1 MKCPRDAATSGGVA
15 HDYQGVANMA
25 EPSQNPRKLVR
36 TAHPGIF
43 RKGNRYVVVWR
54 HRGQQRKRSFR
65 TLTEAKRFKA
75 RTEAGETAPV
85 SREPF
90 DRYALA
96 WIERYRGR
104 TRRGLADSTRASYR
118 DSLVNNAIRFFGTTR
133 LDSIDPPMI
142 RDFIS
147 SMVARGL
154 TGASVRRHIAPVR
167 AMFAE
172 AVEDGALRTN
182 PTAGVRVVVRGER
195 RARRPR
201 MLTPEQ
207 VRRLLAEI
215 PDEHRDLVLFLSVTG
230 TRISEALAAR
240 WADIERDGGAPVFV
254 VRQSKTEAGERMIP
268 LSPEMNRRLLRRRA
282 SSRYSKPDDPIF
294 PSATGTP
301 IDPRNFRRRVFRE
314 ACERAGVE
322 ATPHVLRHSLAS
334 LLFERGRTAAQVA
347 AWLGHTDP
355 GFTLRTYVHAA
366 DLGSADFLDDE
377 FLVGS

>member
-1 MKCPRDAATSGGVA
+1 
-15 HDYQGVANMA
+15 MA
-25 EPSQNPRKLVR
+25 EPSPNHRQMTR
-36 TAHPGIF
+36 TPHPGIF
-43 RKGNRYVVVWR
+43 RKGNRYVAVWR

-65 TLTEAKRFKA
+65 TLTEARRFKA
-75 RTEAGETAPV
+75 RTGAGETAPV

-90 DRYALA
+90 DRYALG
-96 WIERYRGR
+96 WIERYQGR

-118 DSLVNNAIRFFGTTR
+118 DSIVKNAIPFFGTTR
-133 LDSIDPPMI
+133 LDAIDPPMV
-142 RDFIS
+142 RDFIGS
-147 SMVARGL
+147 LVDRGL

-172 AVEDGALRTN
+172 AVEDGALRVN
-182 PTAGVRVVVRGER
+182 PASGVRVIVRGER
-195 RARRPR
+195 RTRKPR

-207 VRRLLAEI
+207 VRRVLAEI

-230 TRISEALAAR
+230 TRISEALAAT
-240 WADIERDGGAPVFV
+240 WADLDREHGAPVFV
-254 VRQSKTEAGERMIP
+254 VRRSKTEAGERTIP

-282 SSRYSKPDDPIF
+282 ATGFAASEDPIF

-314 ACERAGVE
+314 ACRRAGVD

-334 LLFERGRTAAQVA
+334 LLFERGRTSAQVA

-355 GFTLRTYVHAA
+355 SFTLRTYVHAA

-377 FLVGS
+377 FVVGS